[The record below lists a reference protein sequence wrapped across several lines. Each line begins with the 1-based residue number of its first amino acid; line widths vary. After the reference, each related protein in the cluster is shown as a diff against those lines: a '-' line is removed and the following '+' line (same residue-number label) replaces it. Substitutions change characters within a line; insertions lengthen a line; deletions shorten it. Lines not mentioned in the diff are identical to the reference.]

1 MSLSPIRN
9 RMLRFIFLSFL
20 FVQLQ
25 AQVVLSGKITE
36 EKSGLPIPYASIGI
50 SGKHYGTLSNADGF
64 FILKLPYLTD
74 KDTLKISAI
83 GYESATFAKPDMKG
97 FTNKVI
103 SLKPL
108 IVNLNTVDI
117 KAKIVKRKVLGTT
130 KYSTRNCTAFVTEDE
145 NWLGS
150 QAAILAGNKKGQS
163 VYIENFSFYII
174 KNTFEDSIKFRLMFY
189 AVSPKGYPYQS
200 FLKRPVVFKT
210 NVKQGIV
217 TIDLKDYY
225 ITTDDDFFI
234 SLECLEEKMDATKFC
249 FAGSVNTPSY
259 CKTKVFGY
267 WRRVKGGGADFNVT
281 VSYLKD

>member
-1 MSLSPIRN
+1 
-9 RMLRFIFLSFL
+9 MLRLILLLIF
-20 FVQLQ
+20 VGQIH
-25 AQVVLSGKITE
+25 AQVVLSGRITE
-36 EKSGLPIPYASIGI
+36 EKSGLPIPYASVGI

-64 FILKLPYLTD
+64 FNLKLPYLTE

-83 GYESATFAKPDMKG
+83 GFETVTFAKPDLKN
-97 FTNKVI
+97 FTGKVI
-103 SLKPL
+103 SLKPIL
-108 IVNLNTVDI
+108 IDLKEIDV
-117 KAKIVKRKVLGTT
+117 KAKVVKRKVLGTT

-163 VYIENFSFYII
+163 VYIEDFSFYII

-200 FLKRPVVFKT
+200 FLKRPVIFKT

-217 TIDLKDYY
+217 TVNLKDYY

-267 WRRVKGGGADFNVT
+267 WRRVKGGRADFNVT
-281 VSYLKD
+281 VSYLKN

>member
-1 MSLSPIRN
+1 
-9 RMLRFIFLSFL
+9 MLRFIFLSFL

-36 EKSGLPIPYASIGI
+36 EKSGLPIPYTSIGI

-64 FILKLPYLTD
+64 FTLKLPYLTD

-249 FAGSVNTPSY
+249 FAGSVNT
-259 CKTKVFGY
+259 
-267 WRRVKGGGADFNVT
+267 
-281 VSYLKD
+281 